1 MMNTY
6 SEINQSG
13 DVFLS
18 TIEINQDSI
27 DTNKIDDLKKRIID
41 TKKRVIR
48 EVEKLNKLE
57 HMEIFKI
64 LRSHNVIYSE
74 NVNGIFINLTGIKDE
89 TVSDIEKYL
98 EYVCKQEESLTEIEQ
113 QKNELTNT
121 FFNDNNKDN
130 IHAEVDCMKKLNV
143 TIGIPAFNEE
153 KNIEML

>member
-1 MMNTY
+1 MNTY
-6 SEINQSG
+6 SEINKSG

-74 NVNGIFINLTGIKDE
+74 NVNGIFINLSPVNIGALN
-89 TVSDIEKYL
+89 DIIL
-98 EYVCKQEESLTEIEQ
+98 FINYV
-113 QKNELTNT
+113 KN
-121 FFNDNNKDN
+121 
-130 IHAEVDCMKKLNV
+130 
-143 TIGIPAFNEE
+143 
-153 KNIEML
+153 KNIELLEKESTLQKTKEEIFGTSDNSINNLDSKIKMLKSNLKNSLETFKN